1 MELTRDQ
8 VRAMARAVD
17 LTIPDDELDQ
27 VMRRLAALLTAM
39 EEIEREIGDEMD
51 EIDPIPPVFPV
62 EDF

>member
-39 EEIEREIGDEMD
+39 EEIEQEIGDEMD